1 MARGAGRG
9 VAVGALSALAGCLAL
24 ALAAAQ
30 NATVE
35 PVPVPADLGSCAVPA
50 GATQVQCS
58 TGVWDCDNSKF
69 GNLLEAGTATECA
82 CYNNQY
88 VNPKKMTWV
97 IALAAIFGLLMAF
110 GIGANDAANSW
121 GTTVGSGALGLRFA
135 MLLGG
140 VMELAG
146 AMSIG
151 YGVAK
156 TIKGVASVTDPN
168 CFACGYC
175 NSEMG
180 QYSVAMFS
188 ALIGASIFLMICS
201 VTWMPVSTTH
211 SIVGAA
217 LGATWVSTSW
227 GCLNWKIDG
236 GLGGIVLS
244 WVISPLVS
252 GLLGSIA
259 YLLTK
264 YLILKP
270 KLGGNART
278 NALWGVPLLYGL
290 QTFIIIFMIL
300 LKFPTT
306 KKVWPKGQML
316 WVSAICGAVVTVASI
331 PLAIFVIKK
340 RLPSV
345 VADEAENIRNK
356 GHASEPAAK
365 EGGIKGWFIRE
376 LGLSKTT
383 PGANFS
389 DANTARAGG
398 DPEKTKED
406 VDKGALA
413 TRAEILTASAEMG
426 PDEVYTE
433 EELDGVFCF
442 RYLLVFVAAL
452 ESFAHGS
459 NDTGNATGAFS
470 AVLQSYQEGL
480 NACSKP
486 ETPVWVMAVAGIFV
500 AIGMNTLGFRV
511 IQTIGTSLTD
521 INYHRGW
528 AVEFGSTF
536 TVVIATILSMPVST
550 THCQVGAVVAV
561 GLCTFGPKHVRLDLF
576 GKIFLTWVLTLPFA
590 GGIAA
595 AMAAL
600 LRFGALQ

>member
-1 MARGAGRG
+1 
-9 VAVGALSALAGCLAL
+9 
-24 ALAAAQ
+24 
-30 NATVE
+30 
-35 PVPVPADLGSCAVPA
+35 
-50 GATQVQCS
+50 VQCQ
-58 TGVWDCDNSKF
+58 TGVWDCANSKF
-69 GNLLEAGTATECA
+69 SSVLADALAEPNPPAADTQCA
-82 CYNNQY
+82 CFNGGYT
-88 VNPKKMTWV
+88 NPKKMTWLL
-97 IALAAIFGLLMAF
+97 ALASIFGLLMAF

-121 GTTVGSGALGLRFA
+121 GTTVGSGALGLRLA
-135 MLLGG
+135 MLIGG

-156 TIKGVASVTDPN
+156 TIKGVASITEPT

-175 NSEMG
+175 DSEMG

-188 ALIGASIFLMICS
+188 ALIGASVFLMICS

-227 GCLNWKIDG
+227 SCLNWKIDG

-244 WVISPLVS
+244 WVVSPLVS
-252 GLLGSIA
+252 GFLGA
-259 YLLTK
+259 MGYLITK

-278 NALWGVPLLYGL
+278 NALWGVPILYGL
-290 QTFIIIFMIL
+290 QTWIIIFMIL

-306 KKVWPKGQML
+306 KKTWPYSQMV
-316 WVSAICGAVVTVASI
+316 WVSAICGVVVTLASI
-331 PLAIFVIKK
+331 PLAIKVIKP

-345 VADEAENIRNK
+345 VAEEAENIKNHGALKADPDAPKESGIGAWFRREFALTK
-356 GHASEPAAK
+356 TGGAAY
-365 EGGIKGWFIRE
+365 G
-376 LGLSKTT
+376 
-383 PGANFS
+383 
-389 DANTARAGG
+389 DANAARAGT
-398 DPEKTKED
+398 DPEKAKAATS
-406 VDKGALA
+406 DKGPLG
-413 TRAEILTASAEMG
+413 TRAEVLTASVEMG
-426 PDEVYTE
+426 PEEVYTE

-500 AIGMNTLGFRV
+500 AIGMNTLGYRV
-511 IQTIGTSLTD
+511 VQTIGTSLTD

-561 GLCTFGPKHVRLDLF
+561 GCVAFGPKHVRFGLF

-600 LRFGALQ
+600 IRLGVKQ